1 MILSVH
7 QPQYLPWLGYF
18 DKIDKSDGFVF
29 LDNVQY
35 KHREFQNRNKIRVNL
50 QTPGGCLKGEGI
62 WLSVPVVYKGHSR
75 ARIGQVLIDNGSDW
89 QRKHWG
95 SLKSAYSAAPFF
107 KEHSAFF
114 EEVYSR
120 RWERLA
126 DLNIH
131 IIKYILEYLK
141 IDTPLYYESRIGTTQ
156 EATERII
163 ELCKKLNADTYLSGS
178 GAKVYLEEERFAQSG
193 IKLEYQHFV
202 HPQYRQQFVKQEG
215 DFLPYMS
222 IVDLL
227 FNEGPESINILRGK
241 TENV

>member
-18 DKIDKSDGFVF
+18 DKIAKSDAFVF
-29 LDNVQY
+29 LDCVQY
-35 KHREFQNRNKIRVNL
+35 KRREFQNRNKIRC
-50 QTPGGCLKGEGI
+50 PDGGL
-62 WLSVPVVYKGHSR
+62 WLTVPVVYKGHSR
-75 ARIGQVLIDNGSDW
+75 EKIGRILIDNGSDW

-95 SLKSAYSAAPFF
+95 SIKSGYSAAPFF
-107 KEHSAFF
+107 KEHSDFF

-120 RWERLA
+120 KWERLA

-141 IDTPLYYESRIGTTQ
+141 IDTPLYYESRIVTSL
-156 EATERII
+156 EATDRIL
-163 ELCKKLNADTYLSGS
+163 ELCKKVGADTYLSGS
-178 GAKVYLEEERFAQSG
+178 GGKDYLEEEKFSRAG

-202 HPQYRQQFVKQEG
+202 HPEYRQQFVKQEE

>member
-1 MILSVH
+1 MVISVH

-18 DKIDKSDGFVF
+18 DKIDKSDGFIF
-29 LDNVQY
+29 LDCVQY
-35 KHREFQNRNKIRVNL
+35 KHREFQNRNKIK
-50 QTPGGCLKGEGI
+50 TPGGCL

-75 ARIGQVLIDNGSDW
+75 ERIDQIAIDNGSDW

-95 SLKSAYSAAPFF
+95 SLKSAYSAARFF

-120 RWERLA
+120 EWVRLL

-131 IIKYILEYLK
+131 IIHYIMRYLN
-141 IDTPLYYESRIGTTQ
+141 IATPLYYESRIGTTQ
-156 EATERII
+156 EATDRII

-178 GAKVYLEEERFAQSG
+178 GGKGYLEEEKFARSG
-193 IKLEYQHFV
+193 IRLEYQHFV
-202 HPQYRQQFVKQEG
+202 HPEYRQQCAKQET
-215 DFLPYMS
+215 DFSPYMS

-227 FNEGPESINILRGK
+227 FNEGHESINILRGK

>member
-18 DKIDKSDGFVF
+18 DKIAKSDAFVF
-29 LDNVQY
+29 LDCVQY
-35 KHREFQNRNKIRVNL
+35 KRREFQNRNKIRL
-50 QTPGGCLKGEGI
+50 QDAGR
-62 WLSVPVVYKGHSR
+62 WLTVPVVYKGHSR
-75 ARIGQVLIDNGSDW
+75 EKIGRILIDNGSDW

-95 SLKSAYSAAPFF
+95 SIKSGYSAAPFF
-107 KEHSAFF
+107 KEHSDFF

-120 RWERLA
+120 EWVRLA

-141 IDTPLYYESRIGTTQ
+141 IDAPLYYESRIGTSL
-156 EATERII
+156 EATDRIL
-163 ELCKKLNADTYLSGS
+163 ELCKKVGADTYLSGS
-178 GAKVYLEEERFAQSG
+178 GGKDYLEEEKFSRAG

-202 HPQYRQQFVKQEG
+202 HPEYRQQFMKQEG
-215 DFLPYMS
+215 NFLPYMS

-227 FNEGPESINILRGK
+227 FNEGDRSKNILCTSNTGA
-241 TENV
+241 

>member
-1 MILSVH
+1 MVLSFWIACSISAGSFRTAIKSAL
-7 QPQYLPWLGYF
+7 QDGGFWL
-18 DKIDKSDGFVF
+18 
-29 LDNVQY
+29 
-35 KHREFQNRNKIRVNL
+35 
-50 QTPGGCLKGEGI
+50 T
-62 WLSVPVVYKGHSR
+62 VPVVYKGHSR
-75 ARIGQVLIDNGSDW
+75 ERIGQILIDNGSDW

-107 KEHSAFF
+107 KGHSAFF

-120 RWERLA
+120 SWERLA

>member
-50 QTPGGCLKGEGI
+50 QTPGWCLKWEGI

-75 ARIGQVLIDNGSDW
+75 ERIGQVLIDNGSDW

-107 KEHSAFF
+107 KEPSAFF

-131 IIKYILEYLK
+131 FIK
-141 IDTPLYYESRIGTTQ
+141 
-156 EATERII
+156 
-163 ELCKKLNADTYLSGS
+163 NVF
-178 GAKVYLEEERFAQSG
+178 VYL
-193 IKLEYQHFV
+193 
-202 HPQYRQQFVKQEG
+202 
-215 DFLPYMS
+215 
-222 IVDLL
+222 
-227 FNEGPESINILRGK
+227 
-241 TENV
+241 